1 MTDVTPG
8 EGTPEEATQGRP
20 AADGGQPAAIPAQP
34 PQPGQG
40 FPPAPPGGQQLYGAQ
55 QPPPPPGQ
63 GFPPPAGQQP
73 FGAQPPPPPGQG
85 FPPPPPGQGFPPP
98 AGQQPYGAQPP
109 PPPPPGQ
116 GFPPPGGQPWGM
128 SASPVDVL
136 GRPLAE
142 WWKRL
147 VAIVIDGVIVTIPSL
162 IIIIIIAVITASS
175 PSCVNDPYAPSGQL
189 CSSTSAGLGTLVLFF
204 LWMFLPGVI
213 FVLYTGI
220 MEGRES
226 GQTLGKMMMHICV
239 RDADTGGPIPVGRGL
254 LRRVIYVVL
263 WIVFYIPG
271 ILNCLSPLWDPKRQ
285 AWHDHAA
292 NTVVIDAT

>member
-55 QPPPPPGQ
+55 Q
-63 GFPPPAGQQP
+63 
-73 FGAQPPPPPGQG
+73 
-85 FPPPPPGQGFPPP
+85 PPPPPGQGFPPP